1 MSGKTVILRCEAGNH
16 EWERPSKR
24 GRIPANCPDHT
35 PKPSAKQ
42 EKAVS
47 KMQEGRARKAEEHR
61 RGLIA
66 GIITHPK
73 SQNCHCPITPDSTDK
88 ELLDM
93 KSCADPYF
101 VCATLDTV
109 RRAVGL

>member
-1 MSGKTVILRCEAGNH
+1 MGKTVTLRCKAGNH
-16 EWERPSKR
+16 DWERPSKR
-24 GRIPANCPDHT
+24 GRIPVNCPDHT
-35 PKPSAKQ
+35 PKPSTKK
-42 EKAVS
+42 EKSLS
-47 KMQEGRARKAEEHR
+47 KMQEGRARKAKENR

-73 SQNCHCPITPDSTDK
+73 AQNCHCPITADSTDS
-88 ELLDM
+88 ELLKM
-93 KSCADPYF
+93 KSCGDPYF